1 MKNNSISAV
10 IIDDSDEEIILSP
23 VSEKAKRV
31 IKKQEPLKKY
41 HLEDETIFEIGVDEA
56 GRGPMFGR
64 VYTAGVILPKDDTFD
79 HSKVKDSKKFHSKKK
94 IEEAAEYI
102 KANALGWYVSYEDE
116 KTIDE
121 INILQATQKSMHTS
135 ILEVRKQY
143 IQKMKEEGNENYS
156 FHLLIDGNYF
166 KPITMVN
173 KKHNKIES
181 IPYDTIEG
189 GDNKYSSIAAAS
201 ILAKVFRDKYIDDLC
216 DENPELI
223 TKYGLDSNKGYGSK
237 KHMDGIK
244 EHGITIWHRR
254 SFGICKNYV

>member
-1 MKNNSISAV
+1 MKNDSISAV
-10 IIDDSDEEIILSP
+10 IIDDDSDEEVIAVP
-23 VSEKAKRV
+23 QKTKRV
-31 IKKQEPLKKY
+31 IKKQEPLKKF
-41 HLEDETIFEIGVDEA
+41 HLDTPSIFEIGVDEA

-94 IEEAAEYI
+94 IEEAAEYVM
-102 KANALGWYVSYEDE
+102 ANALGWYVSYEDE
-116 KTIDE
+116 KSIDE

-166 KPITMVN
+166 KPITMLN
-173 KKHNKIES
+173 KKTSKIES

-189 GDNKYSSIAAAS
+189 GDNKYTAIAAAS

-216 DENPELI
+216 AENPDLI

-237 KHMDGIK
+237 RHMDGIK

>member
-1 MKNNSISAV
+1 
-10 IIDDSDEEIILSP
+10 
-23 VSEKAKRV
+23 
-31 IKKQEPLKKY
+31 
-41 HLEDETIFEIGVDEA
+41 
-56 GRGPMFGR
+56 MFGR

-216 DENPELI
+216 EENPDLI

>member
-1 MKNNSISAV
+1 MKNDSISAV
-10 IIDDSDEEIILSP
+10 IIDDDSDEEVIVVP
-23 VSEKAKRV
+23 QKTKRV
-31 IKKQEPLKKY
+31 IKKQEPLKKF
-41 HLEDETIFEIGVDEA
+41 HLDNPTIFEIGVDEA

-94 IEEAAEYI
+94 IEEAAEYVM
-102 KANALGWYVSYEDE
+102 ANALGWYVSYEDE
-116 KTIDE
+116 KSIDE

-166 KPITMVN
+166 KPITMLN
-173 KKHNKIES
+173 KKTSKIEI

-189 GDNKYSSIAAAS
+189 GDNKYTSIAAAS

-216 DENPELI
+216 AKYPDLI
-223 TKYGLDSNKGYGSK
+223 TKYGLDSNKGYGAK